1 MTNIFPLL
9 LHKCPFPFLVTA
21 QQPLVLPQ
29 ASSPCGVAHTGGPVL
44 GPSLRIFHLEPDFVI
59 VLVLW
64 KLKIINSKIMSF
76 LFGKKK
82 KKSVQ
87 RSIKEKI
94 KFHFTGE
101 SGTKGLDSTFLN
113 VINTQTC
120 IFKTKIGDMKISTFH
135 LMNLQCLPLCIT

>member
-82 KKSVQ
+82 K
-87 RSIKEKI
+87 
-94 KFHFTGE
+94 
-101 SGTKGLDSTFLN
+101 
-113 VINTQTC
+113 
-120 IFKTKIGDMKISTFH
+120 ISTKEYKGKNKIPFYWGIWH
-135 LMNLQCLPLCIT
+135 